1 VTRRTTPIADVLGL
15 LAQHAAW
22 RATGLRGPGRA
33 VVRALGSEDPTV
45 RTMAG
50 TLLAKSGSR
59 AEPLLQEALAARES
73 LPMVVTLLAD
83 IGDEK
88 FRPALD
94 ELTRDPDAAVAG
106 AARQALRV
114 LDARHHTGGD

>member
-1 VTRRTTPIADVLGL
+1 VRAWP
-15 LAQHAAW
+15 AAW

-45 RTMAG
+45 RTNTTVCTMAG

-106 AARQALRV
+106 AARQVLRV
-114 LDARHHTGGD
+114 LDARHHTGGG